1 MRIKTS
7 EQEVHEVGLAQATER
22 QDLLPRQR
30 GRRHVI
36 QVANGY
42 PLLALAR
49 QQDGLLYV
57 LVQEGEHFA
66 EYFSRNDL
74 RIALRYSGQHR
85 SIHDKSWTIPLIATE
100 EIEPT

>member
-7 EQEVHEVGLAQATER
+7 EQEVHEVGLAQVAER

-36 QVANGY
+36 QVANSD
-42 PLLALAR
+42 PLLLLAR

-66 EYFSRNDL
+66 EYFSRDHL
-74 RIALRYSGQHR
+74 WIALRYPGQHL
-85 SIHDKSWTIPLIATE
+85 SIHDKSWTVKFITAE
-100 EIEPT
+100 EIKAT